1 LIPQRTKAALAAV
14 KARGVTLGNPRLAEA
29 RAVANERQGKA
40 ADAFAANVRPILDSL
55 GEISPNAKAKALN
68 EHGIKTTRG
77 GKWTPVQVLRVLGAD
92 LSPHSKPPDASGL
105 VRGGRTPRALLS
117 AVIANRGCETLYR
130 SPMVRL
136 NAIRDKRS
144 KTLVTPGFHS
154 KSNVSLGPSA
164 LNSPVRG
171 QDP

>member
-1 LIPQRTKAALAAV
+1 MERTTCL
-14 KARGVTLGNPRLAEA
+14 
-29 RAVANERQGKA
+29 
-40 ADAFAANVRPILDSL
+40 ADAGAGLRPH
-55 GEISPNAKAKALN
+55 K
-68 EHGIKTTRG
+68 
-77 GKWTPVQVLRVLGAD
+77 
-92 LSPHSKPPDASGL
+92 KPPEAGGL

-130 SPMVRL
+130 TPRVRL

-154 KSNVSLGPSA
+154 KSNVSLGPFGAELARA
-164 LNSPVRG
+164 LRDRG